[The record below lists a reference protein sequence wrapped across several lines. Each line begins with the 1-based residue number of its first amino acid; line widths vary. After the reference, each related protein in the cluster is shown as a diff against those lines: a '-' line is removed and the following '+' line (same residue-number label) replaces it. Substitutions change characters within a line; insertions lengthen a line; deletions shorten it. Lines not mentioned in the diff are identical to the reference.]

1 VTARAIPTNYIQGL
15 FAAPPLT
22 SPDIYPMR
30 VASSILRDR
39 VFEEVRIRRNLSYAP
54 DAFLRSQAANI
65 GGIYVSAANEKAN
78 EAVRV
83 MLDEIA
89 RLQRESIDDKD
100 IKSIVAQ
107 FLTSYYMSQETNAAQ
122 VGELAQSEL
131 IGGGWRN
138 SVELIDHLRSVT
150 PADVQRVAR
159 KYMRN
164 LRFVVLGN
172 PKALDTS
179 VFTGQAGQ

>member
-1 VTARAIPTNYIQGL
+1 
-15 FAAPPLT
+15 
-22 SPDIYPMR
+22 
-30 VASSILRDR
+30 
-39 VFEEVRIRRNLSYAP
+39 
-54 DAFLRSQAANI
+54 
-65 GGIYVSAANEKAN
+65 
-78 EAVRV
+78 

-89 RLQRESIDDKD
+89 RLQRESIDDDD

-164 LRFVVLGN
+164 LRFVVLGD
-172 PKALDTS
+172 PKAVDTN
-179 VFTGQAGQ
+179 VFTNQTAGQ